1 MMKEP
6 LMICVTLLLAL
17 GQHLLLSFAKLGM
30 RDLMEIL
37 MLPLTQNGSNLRLKI
52 FLMNFEP
59 LLLQGLGFVGLM
71 LMQHLT
77 LL

>member
-17 GQHLLLSFAKLGM
+17 GQHLLQSFAKLGT

>member
-17 GQHLLLSFAKLGM
+17 GQHLLLSFAKLGT

-37 MLPLTQNGSNLRLKI
+37 MLPLTLNWSNLRLKI